1 MDTFLYRTGTFE
13 KYWSNY
19 VSRNVK
25 SILYTIGKVKVLI
38 YSSKK
43 HGKKLQYISY
53 NIIELSKSLGKMLL
67 ETVRLFIMIIN
78 L

>member
-38 YSSKK
+38 YLSKK
-43 HGKKLQYISY
+43 HGKKLQ
-53 NIIELSKSLGKMLL
+53 
-67 ETVRLFIMIIN
+67 
-78 L
+78 